1 MKKILGFC
9 LYYLQ
14 LHRIF
19 QFLNRNKTVIL
30 MYHGFTDS
38 KNHAGI
44 ENYQGKHIN
53 NELFRSQIA
62 YINKHYNV
70 ISLDTYIECC
80 REGRRL
86 PEKSIIIT
94 IDDGYRSNYT
104 IASPVFREFNIP
116 ATIFLTTDFVANK
129 NFLWVDR
136 LEYTL
141 NNTQAKNLRLKIG
154 NDELSFP
161 LNTKEDKIFCD
172 KFLRG
177 RLKWMEHAIIEKTVK
192 EVEDKLN
199 ASIAATKNFPKIY
212 EPLEWEEICEM
223 TKATKVTI
231 GSHTHQHLILAR
243 YEDET
248 IQRELTLSKEII
260 EKQTGIKTSLFCY
273 PNGAIGDFNAKTQQ
287 LIKESGYSCALTTV
301 SGMENEFSDLFKLKR
316 LSVDNN
322 DLKSFI
328 ITISGVKQI
337 AFS

>member
-1 MKKILGFC
+1 MKKILGYF

-38 KNHAGI
+38 KNHGGI

-70 ISLDTYIECC
+70 ISLETYLECC
-80 REGRRL
+80 KEGRRL

-94 IDDGYRSNYT
+94 IDDGYKSNYA
-104 IASPVFREFNIP
+104 IAFPVFREFNIP

-136 LEYTL
+136 LEYTI

-161 LNTKEDKIFCD
+161 LNTKEDKIVCD

-177 RLKWMEHAIIEKTVK
+177 KLKWMEHKLIEKTLT

-199 ASIAATKNFPKIY
+199 AKIAVSKNVPKVY
-212 EPLEWEEICEM
+212 EPLDWEEICEM
-223 TKATKVTI
+223 TKSSQVTI

-243 YEDET
+243 YENSI
-248 IQRELTLSKEII
+248 IQKELTLSKEII
-260 EKQTGIKTSLFCY
+260 EEETGINTRLFCY
-273 PNGAIGDFNAKTQQ
+273 PNGASGDFNAKTKQ

-301 SGMENEFSDLFKLKR
+301 NGMENEFSDLFELKR
-316 LSVDNN
+316 FSVDNN